1 MPGNKK
7 GQFSLG
13 DIDQSQAQPPPPGS
27 NTQNG
32 QAPGITGQFSFADVA
47 PTQDTPQ
54 NANQP
59 QNQPPNSVGGGF
71 FRRAVDTIKGGITS
85 GLPVPSMDDIHA
97 VAKDPTFINKF
108 RLFLHSTPG
117 LAPLSRMVEGEAGS
131 VKQAGAQAKQQAQ
144 KASAAPFNPGDR
156 VTKPLAYARAGV
168 TALSALDPFAT
179 GSVTN
184 VNSLEDQGRG
194 REAAGQ
200 GFFDAVALG
209 TGPAAGKITRGIFGK
224 TPLGDTVNT
233 PRGSTSAESATPAE
247 LQQYAADNNIP
258 ATTAQLTEHNAPRHL
273 QSTGERALA
282 GGTAI
287 RKQVNAA
294 QAAIADHVDNLA
306 DQMSPSSQT
315 PNTAASG
322 AKLQEGIQQALDREK
337 QTAESNYNAIDGK
350 AKGMGVNMKP
360 VKQLADTMATDSKFI
375 RENAK
380 TLDPKRGSALLK
392 TLSDLPDKASFTDAQ
407 KLRSA
412 LLDEARHPDNVL
424 SEQAQ
429 GWIKRLTGA
438 VDDTMM
444 DSAQKIPGLE
454 KDFRAANAH
463 WEGLQNDFNSPRS
476 PLFQALKEPIPE
488 KVPQKFLNKG
498 QTGGSPTTI
507 QMLDRYGIDKG
518 PLKRELLSDL
528 QQQDFKMQK
537 KSLGGY
543 DDGFLRALYS
553 PGELDHVYKTGALAR
568 SVAKDVNPSGTAG
581 TSEAIAQVR
590 NPLRIVPAGAAA
602 KLTLSTRFN
611 SYLMRGPAASQRV
624 GATSQA
630 VTRGTLAGSFA
641 NASNQARKQQD
652 QQ

>member
-1 MPGNKK
+1 MAQDPWAVVTTKPVSAQQAPNTAP
-7 GQFSLG
+7 QQPNANTPP
-13 DIDQSQAQPPPPGS
+13 DPWAVASQAPAQP
-27 NTQNG
+27 Q
-32 QAPGITGQFSFADVA
+32 
-47 PTQDTPQ
+47 
-54 NANQP
+54 
-59 QNQPPNSVGGGF
+59 QNQPPAKPGFLASLAHALGFPGSADELKQMQAREDALPTWQKMLPHAPGSSPSAGRSIANALLGPGLPSLIDASKTAPGSFRKAYEEEKFSNDQLRRGNIANAMAAQLSVPAHLVAGLTAPIGGGNLETAGEQF
-71 FRRAVDTIKGGITS
+71 GTGNVSGGLGTTTGI
-85 GLPVPSMDDIHA
+85 
-97 VAKDPTFINKF
+97 
-108 RLFLHSTPG
+108 
-117 LAPLSRMVEGEAGS
+117 LAPIV
-131 VKQAGAQAKQQAQ
+131 
-144 KASAAPFNPGDR
+144 APGM
-156 VTKPLAYARAGV
+156 ARG
-168 TALSALDPFAT
+168 ALSKVPI
-179 GSVTN
+179 
-184 VNSLEDQGRG
+184 VNKLPI
-194 REAAGQ
+194 
-200 GFFDAVALG
+200 VG
-209 TGPAAGKITRGIFGK
+209 TKA
-224 TPLGDTVNT
+224 PLGDTMT
-233 PRGSTSAESATPAE
+233 SPRGSTAAEAVTPAE
-247 LQQYAADNNIP
+247 LQQYAADNKIP
-258 ATTAQLTEHNAPRHL
+258 VTTAQLTEHNAPRHL

-294 QAAIADHVDNLA
+294 QSALADHVDRLA

-322 AKLQEGIQQALDREK
+322 ARLQEQIQQALDREK

-360 VKQLADTMATDSKFI
+360 VKQLADIMATDSKFI
-375 RENAK
+375 RENARA
-380 TLDPKRGSALLK
+380 LDPKRGSALLE

-444 DSAQKIPGLE
+444 DSAQKVPGLE

-463 WEGLQNDFNSPRS
+463 WESLQNDFNSPRS

-507 QMLDRYGIDKG
+507 QLLDRYGIDKG
-518 PLKRELLSDL
+518 PLKRELLGDL

-553 PGELDHVYKTGALAR
+553 PSELDHVYKTGALAR

-602 KLTLSTRFN
+602 KLTLSPRFN
-611 SYLMRGPAASQRV
+611 RYLTRGPRPASPPL
-624 GATSQA
+624 S
-630 VTRGTLAGSFA
+630 TRGGIAAAMGTNS
-641 NASNQARKQQD
+641 SQQRD
-652 QQ
+652 QR